1 MDIFPDVY
9 SPERDLSFDEAIC
22 AWKGNLRFK
31 VYKPAKPTRFGIK
44 LYQVCEASSGY
55 CIGFDVYT
63 GCSSINE
70 QADLLLGQND

>member
-31 VYKPAKPTRFGIK
+31 VYNPAKPTRFVFQGA
-44 LYQVCEASSGY
+44 LYANMVFSPCAAWIRIQ
-55 CIGFDVYT
+55 
-63 GCSSINE
+63 
-70 QADLLLGQND
+70 